1 MILNH
6 FFSIELSNNTKS
18 NIYFIQSLITKAVN
32 PFNKVLDCCILQ
44 TIMQFITKP
53 KKWDERLINTWIFS
67 SVLILILSNSI
78 RITQ

>member
-53 KKWDERLINTWIFS
+53 KK
-67 SVLILILSNSI
+67 
-78 RITQ
+78 